1 MSILDGLDLPVV
13 FAVSAAFVIALY
25 IILDGFDLG
34 VGILLPFASHPA
46 DRDIMIRTLAPTWDG
61 NETWLVLGAM
71 VLWTAFP
78 GAFAILIPAH
88 YVPLA
93 LMLFGLVLRGVSF
106 GFRAQDDPLRVVW
119 TTTFAGGSA
128 LAAFCQGAVLGS
140 FVDGRIRVA
149 DGHFAGGPFDWIT
162 PFSVVTG
169 FGLVAGYGLL
179 GACWLIWKTEGTTQ
193 ESSRR
198 LALVTLFLTGAAIAL
213 VSVWTPLSV
222 PEIADRWFTL
232 PHMLS
237 LAPLPLIAAVAWVGT
252 LRSLSGPRDWAPF
265 LYAILLFLASLG
277 GLGASVWPYAI
288 PGVLSIWDAASEH
301 RTQVISF
308 FAFAGVVPIILTYV
322 GFSYWTFRGKVG
334 AS

>member
-1 MSILDGLDLPVV
+1 MSIVDSLDLPVV

-34 VGILLPFASHPA
+34 VGILLPFASRAA
-46 DRDIMIRTLAPTWDG
+46 DRDVLIRTLAANWDG
-61 NETWLVLGAM
+61 NETWLALGGM

-78 GAFAILIPAH
+78 GAFAILIPAY

-106 GFRAQDDPLRVVW
+106 GFRAQGGPLRAVW
-119 TTTFAGGSA
+119 TTAFAGGSA
-128 LAAFCQGAVLGS
+128 IATFCQGAVMGS
-140 FVDGRIRVA
+140 FVGAKIRIA
-149 DGHFAGGPFDWIT
+149 DGHFAGGPFDWIS
-162 PFSVVTG
+162 PFSVATG
-169 FGLVAGYGLL
+169 FGLIAGYGLL
-179 GACWLIWKTEGTTQ
+179 GACWSIWKTEGTTQ
-193 ESSRR
+193 KSSRR
-198 LALVTLFLTGAAIAL
+198 LAFATLLLTGAAIAL
-213 VSVWTPLSV
+213 ISLWTPLSV
-222 PEIADRWFTL
+222 PEIAARWFTL

-237 LAPLPLIAAVAWVGT
+237 LAPLPLIAAAAWIGV
-252 LRSLSGPRDWAPF
+252 LRSLSGPHDWAPF
-265 LYAILLFLASLG
+265 LCAILLFLASLG

-288 PGVLSIWDAASEH
+288 PGVLNIWDAASEH

-308 FAFAGVVPIILTYV
+308 FAFSGVVPIILGYV

>member
-1 MSILDGLDLPVV
+1 MSILDNLDLPVV

-25 IILDGFDLG
+25 VILDGFDLG
-34 VGILLPFASHPA
+34 VGILLPFAPRPA

-78 GAFAILIPAH
+78 GAFAILIPA
-88 YVPLA
+88 YYLPLA

-106 GFRAQDDPLRVVW
+106 GFRSQDGPLRLIW
-119 TTTFAGGSA
+119 TTAFTGGSA
-128 LAAFCQGAVLGS
+128 IAAFCQGAILGS
-140 FVDGRIRVA
+140 FVGGPIRVA
-149 DGHFAGGPFDWIT
+149 DSHFAGRPFDWIT
-162 PFSVVTG
+162 PFSVATG
-169 FGLVAGYGLL
+169 LGLAAGYGLL

-193 ESSRR
+193 ASSRKFA
-198 LALVTLFLTGAAIAL
+198 LATLFLTGAAIAL
-213 VSVWTPLSV
+213 ISLWTPLSV
-222 PEIADRWFTL
+222 PAIADRWFTL
-232 PHMLS
+232 PHLVS
-237 LAPLPLIAAVAWVGT
+237 LAPLPLLAAAAWVGV
-252 LRSLSGPRDWAPF
+252 LRSLSGPRDWVPF
-265 LYAILLFLASLG
+265 LCAIVLFLASLG

-288 PGVLSIWDAASEH
+288 PGVMNIWDAASEQ

-308 FAFAGVVPIILTYV
+308 FAIAGIVPIILAYV